1 MLNFF
6 RRRDTVV
13 RVMLGGFLVV
23 ICVAMVMFLI
33 PQGAGSDTGL
43 PPGQQTVASVNGT
56 PILGNQLT
64 TQLTRY
70 ENGQQIPPQ
79 LVPMLGQEI
88 LRQLVIQQALVDQ
101 ARSLGLT
108 PTNAEIVQAAQQQF
122 PELYP
127 GGKYVGDDQAAQLL
141 SQLQMT
147 LPQFE
152 DQMRQQ
158 LMTSK
163 IVNLVTDPVRV
174 NPAEVRQQFEKDNEK
189 A

>member
-1 MLNFF
+1 
-6 RRRDTVV
+6 
-13 RVMLGGFLVV
+13 
-23 ICVAMVMFLI
+23 
-33 PQGAGSDTGL
+33 
-43 PPGQQTVASVNGT
+43 
-56 PILGNQLT
+56 
-64 TQLTRY
+64 
-70 ENGQQIPPQ
+70 
-79 LVPMLGQEI
+79 
-88 LRQLVIQQALVDQ
+88 
-101 ARSLGLT
+101 
-108 PTNAEIVQAAQQQF
+108 
-122 PELYP
+122 

-189 A
+189 AVLEYVVFKPSDLESQVQVTPAALDGYYKQHQATYNSPEKRKIEVFWRASRKSPLRFRSPK